1 MLKNDKKIK
10 GKVEILVGNLNISNK
25 VSKIFDPNI
34 VDFLDEISKE
44 IFKKKKNL
52 SFQDLACLLEK
63 FSQHQHYLTSF

>member
-52 SFQDLACLLEK
+52 YF
-63 FSQHQHYLTSF
+63 

>member
-44 IFKKKKNL
+44 IFKKKKIYL
-52 SFQDLACLLEK
+52 FKIWQLLLFGLEK
-63 FSQHQHYLTSF
+63 KIY